1 MLKLMRAPLKYV
13 QGENALDVRR
23 EYARV
28 ACINFADASVLP
40 KSPDPPKGVFGKI
53 LSAVALVGAA
63 VAIPFTG
70 GASAV
75 ALGMTVSQLGIAG
88 AAVATASIGL
98 LGNVGSGSANGPDS
112 SVQRE
117 LIGSKQLN
125 QWNYKEV
132 VTATFEWETLVC
144 HKCVRSQQ
152 CGKTKNP
159 LFGSKYCKRWN
170 DPVETCEDIQF

>member
-1 MLKLMRAPLKYV
+1 MAAV
-13 QGENALDVRR
+13 GA
-23 EYARV
+23 ATV
-28 ACINFADASVLP
+28 A
-40 KSPDPPKGVFGKI
+40 GT
-53 LSAVALVGAA
+53 VGAA
-63 VAIPFTG
+63 VA
-70 GASAV
+70 GA
-75 ALGMTVSQLGIAG
+75 GIA
-88 AAVATASIGL
+88 TAGGL
-98 LGNVGSGSANGPDS
+98 LAAQGLKSSSANGEDAS
-112 SVQRE
+112 SQRE